1 MTENTLKSR
10 FLTRWIRKALP
21 LFLLFSG
28 LAFGQANYT
37 PAELDTLVS
46 TIALYPDPL
55 LIHVLTASTFGDQI
69 PAANAFAQSHKNQSG
84 ETLAKSI
91 EDANLTYDPSVQ
103 ALIPFPT
110 VLDMM
115 AKYPTW
121 TDQLGDAVASQK
133 EGVLDAV
140 QRLRHKAYDYGHL
153 KSNEQVTVTVDTT
166 IIVQPTRTEY
176 VYVPVYN
183 PRVVYYV
190 RADGYTTYVRYS
202 SGVWLGTWYGEWG
215 WGSCW
220 FDWGPRVI
228 YVRNYRWYPH
238 RPIPHHP
245 HRYRPPPRHFA
256 PAPHHAPPPRHAP
269 APRSAAPAPVPRLAP
284 APAPRPAP
292 APAPRSVAPAPAP
305 RPAAAPAPRSV
316 APAPAPRPAAA
327 PAPRQSAPAPVL
339 HRSTSDNRATDNQAV
354 YRPAPAPA
362 PRPAATPAP
371 APRPAA
377 APAPA
382 PRPAAAPAPAP
393 RPSPAPRHYESNSRD
408 DRSSDNSR
416 NSGRSSSP
424 FKSRR

>member
-1 MTENTLKSR
+1 MIENTLKSS
-10 FLTRWIRKALP
+10 FFARWIQKALP
-21 LFLLFSG
+21 LFLLLSG

-69 PAANAFAQSHKNQSG
+69 PAANAFAQSHKNEKG

-110 VLDMM
+110 VLEMM

-121 TDQLGDAVASQK
+121 TDQLGDAVSAQK
-133 EGVLDAV
+133 EAVLDAV

-153 KSNEQVTVTVDTT
+153 KTNEQVTVTVDTT

-190 RADGYTTYVRYS
+190 RSDGYTTYVRYS

-245 HRYRPPPRHFA
+245 HRYRPPPRRFA
-256 PAPHHAPPPRHAP
+256 PPPHQAPPPRHAP
-269 APRSAAPAPVPRLAP
+269 APRMAPAHREGPAPAARPLAPPPAARSAAPAPAQRSVVPAPATRSSAP
-284 APAPRPAP
+284 APAMYRPAADNQAGYRTAPAPSPAPRVAPAP
-292 APAPRSVAPAPAP
+292 APAPR
-305 RPAAAPAPRSV
+305 
-316 APAPAPRPAAA
+316 
-327 PAPRQSAPAPVL
+327 
-339 HRSTSDNRATDNQAV
+339 
-354 YRPAPAPA
+354 
-362 PRPAATPAP
+362 ATPAP
-371 APRPAA
+371 APRQS
-377 APAPA
+377 PAPA
-382 PRPAAAPAPAP
+382 PRQ
-393 RPSPAPRHYESNSRD
+393 YERNSRD
-408 DRSSDNSR
+408 DRSYD
-416 NSGRSSSP
+416 SGRSGSRSSG
-424 FKSRR
+424 RRR

>member
-1 MTENTLKSR
+1 MIENTLKSS
-10 FLTRWIRKALP
+10 FFARWIRKALP

-69 PAANAFAQSHKNQSG
+69 PGANAFAQSHKNEKG
-84 ETLAKSI
+84 EALAKSI

-121 TDQLGDAVASQK
+121 TDQLGDAVSAQK
-133 EGVLDAV
+133 EAVLDAV

-153 KSNEQVTVTVDTT
+153 KTNEQVTVTVDTT
-166 IIVQPTRTEY
+166 IVVQPTRTEY

-190 RADGYTTYVRYS
+190 RSDGYTTYVRYS

-245 HRYRPPPRHFA
+245 HRYRPPPRRFN
-256 PAPHHAPPPRHAP
+256 PPPHSAPPPRHAP
-269 APRSAAPAPVPRLAP
+269 APRLAPAHREGPAPAARHAAPPPSARSAAPAPVQ
-284 APAPRPAP
+284 
-292 APAPRSVAPAPAP
+292 RSVAPAPAT
-305 RPAAAPAPRSV
+305 RSS
-316 APAPAPRPAAA
+316 APAPAPALYRTTSDNQAGYRTAPAPTPRTAPAPASA
-327 PAPRQSAPAPVL
+327 PAPR
-339 HRSTSDNRATDNQAV
+339 
-354 YRPAPAPA
+354 
-362 PRPAATPAP
+362 ATPAP
-371 APRPAA
+371 APRQS
-377 APAPA
+377 PAPA
-382 PRPAAAPAPAP
+382 PRQ
-393 RPSPAPRHYESNSRD
+393 YEHNSRD
-408 DRSSDNSR
+408 DRSYD
-416 NSGRSSSP
+416 SGRSGSRSSSP

>member
-269 APRSAAPAPVPRLAP
+269 APRSVAP

-292 APAPRSVAPAPAP
+292 
-305 RPAAAPAPRSV
+305 APAPRSV

-382 PRPAAAPAPAP
+382 PRP
-393 RPSPAPRHYESNSRD
+393 SPAPRHYESNSRD

>member
-1 MTENTLKSR
+1 MIENTLKSS
-10 FLTRWIRKALP
+10 FFARWIRKSLP

-28 LAFGQANYT
+28 IAFGQANYT

-55 LIHVLTASTFGDQI
+55 LVHVLTASTFGDQI
-69 PAANAFAQSHKNQSG
+69 PAANAFAQSHKNEKG

-110 VLDMM
+110 VLEMM

-121 TDQLGDAVASQK
+121 TDQLGDAVSAQK
-133 EGVLDAV
+133 EAVLDAV

-153 KSNEQVTVTVDTT
+153 KTNEQVTVTVDTT

-190 RADGYTTYVRYS
+190 RSDGYTTYVRYS

-238 RPIPHHP
+238 RPIPRHP
-245 HRYRPPPRHFA
+245 HRYRPPPRRFA
-256 PAPHHAPPPRHAP
+256 PAPHQAPPPRHAP
-269 APRSAAPAPVPRLAP
+269 APRMAPAHREAPPSRSLAP
-284 APAPRPAP
+284 APAARPAAPAQRSVAPAPATRSSAPAPALYRPASDNQAGYRTAPAP
-292 APAPRSVAPAPAP
+292 APAPRTAPAPAP
-305 RPAAAPAPRSV
+305 RQSS
-316 APAPAPRPAAA
+316 A
-327 PAPRQSAPAPVL
+327 PAPRQYE
-339 HRSTSDNRATDNQAV
+339 RS
-354 YRPAPAPA
+354 
-362 PRPAATPAP
+362 
-371 APRPAA
+371 
-377 APAPA
+377 
-382 PRPAAAPAPAP
+382 
-393 RPSPAPRHYESNSRD
+393 SRD
-408 DRSSDNSR
+408 DRGYDNNR

>member
-1 MTENTLKSR
+1 MIENTLKSS
-10 FLTRWIRKALP
+10 FFARWIRKSLP
-21 LFLLFSG
+21 LFLLLSG
-28 LAFGQANYT
+28 FAFGQANYT

-69 PAANAFAQSHKNQSG
+69 PAANAFAQSHKNEKG

-121 TDQLGDAVASQK
+121 TDQLGDAVSAQK
-133 EGVLDAV
+133 EAVLDAV

-153 KSNEQVTVTVDTT
+153 KTNEQVTVTVDTT

-190 RADGYTTYVRYS
+190 RSDGYTTYVHYS

-245 HRYRPPPRHFA
+245 HRYRPPPRRFN
-256 PAPHHAPPPRHAP
+256 PPPHSAPPPRHAP
-269 APRSAAPAPVPRLAP
+269 APRLAPAHREGPAPAARHAAPPPSARSAAPAPVQ
-284 APAPRPAP
+284 
-292 APAPRSVAPAPAP
+292 RSVAPAPAT
-305 RPAAAPAPRSV
+305 RSSAPAPAPALYRSTSDNQAGYRT
-316 APAPAPRPAAA
+316 APAPAPRTAPAPASA
-327 PAPRQSAPAPVL
+327 PAPR
-339 HRSTSDNRATDNQAV
+339 
-354 YRPAPAPA
+354 
-362 PRPAATPAP
+362 ATPAP
-371 APRPAA
+371 APRQS
-377 APAPA
+377 PAPA
-382 PRPAAAPAPAP
+382 PRQ
-393 RPSPAPRHYESNSRD
+393 YERNSRD
-408 DRSSDNSR
+408 DRSYD
-416 NSGRSSSP
+416 SGRSGSRSSSP